1 MYLTETVSKCSIWDK
16 ITNSYNSF
24 WITRG
29 KWRRVYVRMLKD
41 RKVRSMKNI
50 SSLYLFPKKK
60 KKTADWG
67 PQKRHYT
74 LSGLILDPHILNPL
88 ASILMI
94 CNYSFR
100 DQGLSFQK
108 KKNLSIFFW
117 VVLNIISEQQ
127 YFFEGSL
134 DRVHAK

>member
-50 SSLYLFPKKK
+50 FLPFIFFLKKK
-60 KKTADWG
+60 NCRLRSSKETLHLKWLG
-67 PQKRHYT
+67 LWFSYPQSST
-74 LSGLILDPHILNPL
+74 FNSQ
-88 ASILMI
+88 SMI
-94 CNYSFR
+94 RNYSFR
-100 DQGLSFQK
+100 DQGLSL

>member
-50 SSLYLFPKKK
+50 FLPFIFFLKK

-94 CNYSFR
+94 CNSFR

-127 YFFEGSL
+127 YFFEVGL

>member
-50 SSLYLFPKKK
+50 FLPFIFFLKKK
-60 KKTADWG
+60 KNCRLRSSKETLHLKWLG
-67 PQKRHYT
+67 PWFSYPQSSSFNSK
-74 LSGLILDPHILNPL
+74 S
-88 ASILMI
+88 MI
-94 CNYSFR
+94 CNSFR
-100 DQGLSFQK
+100 DRGLSFK
-108 KKNLSIFFW
+108 KKPVNFLLSGTEHNFWTAIFFW
-117 VVLNIISEQQ
+117 GRSRQGIC
-127 YFFEGSL
+127 
-134 DRVHAK
+134 

>member
-16 ITNSYNSF
+16 ITNSYDSF
-24 WITRG
+24 WIACGEWRG
-29 KWRRVYVRMLKD
+29 VYVRMLKN
-41 RKVRSMKNI
+41 RKVRSMKKYL
-50 SSLYLFPKKK
+50 SSIYLFPKKK
-60 KKTADWG
+60 NANWG

-74 LSGLILDPHILNPL
+74 LSGFILDPHILNPP
-88 ASILMI
+88 ASILNSWFAI
-94 CNYSFR
+94 VSEIR
-100 DQGLSFQK
+100 DWVS

>member
-24 WITRG
+24 WITLGEWRG
-29 KWRRVYVRMLKD
+29 VYVRMLKD
-41 RKVRSMKNI
+41 RKVRTMKNI
-50 SSLYLFPKKK
+50 FLPFIFFLKK

-94 CNYSFR
+94 CNSFR

-108 KKNLSIFFW
+108 KKLLIFFW